1 MNGLENI
8 INDIYGEVEVVKGNS
23 DELKELKKKESE
35 MFSQYTMN
43 YSKKF
48 STWW

>member
-8 INDIYGEVEVVKGNS
+8 INDIYGEVEVVKGNY

>member
-1 MNGLENI
+1 MNEI
-8 INDIYGEVEVVKGNS
+8 DYMINNIYGETEVSKVNS
-23 DELKELKKKESE
+23 HTQKELKKKESE
-35 MFSQYTMN
+35 LFSQYTMN